1 MKTRVSFILLLILLV
16 GVSVEAS
23 DNFVTVYNDD
33 LALIKQVRTIDIER
47 QDELFRFTDVAAK
60 LIPSSVRLRSVSGNT
75 AFRVIEQNFEYDLV
89 SSEKILEKYID
100 HPIEIIRENGELIRG
115 VLLNK
120 QRGSLVLRTDNGIK
134 LLPWND
140 ETTISVGDLPE
151 GLITRPTLVWALAGV
166 KGDKEKVEVSYLTTG
181 MDWQA
186 QYVGVLDA
194 KSNSIGLDAWVSV
207 NNRCGTTFKDA
218 KLKLVAGE
226 VHRALAPE
234 SRRRE
239 KGVYQ
244 MQAEAVADRG
254 FKEREFFEY
263 HIYDLGRRTTVKN
276 NQIKQ
281 IALFPPATVSTEKG
295 FFFNAA
301 HDAKKVEVRLTFL
314 NKENAGLGKPLPA
327 GVFRIYKKDQA
338 SLEFVGEDR
347 IDHTPC
353 GEEIKITVGKAF
365 DLRGERKVVKSRKI
379 SDRSERRTIEIELR
393 NNKEDEDVKIVVEET
408 LYYKDWD
415 IEEANF
421 PHTKKDMNHVEFQV
435 PVKAQGKAVV
445 RYRLLRRW

>member
-1 MKTRVSFILLLILLV
+1 M
-16 GVSVEAS
+16 
-23 DNFVTVYNDD
+23 
-33 LALIKQVRTIDIER
+33 
-47 QDELFRFTDVAAK
+47 
-60 LIPSSVRLRSVSGNT
+60 
-75 AFRVIEQNFEYDLV
+75 IEQNFEYDLV

-100 HPIEIIRENGELIRG
+100 HPIEIIRENGELVRG

-281 IALFPPATVSTEKG
+281 IALFPPAT
-295 FFFNAA
+295 
-301 HDAKKVEVRLTFL
+301 

-347 IDHTPC
+347 IDHTPS

-408 LYYKDWD
+408 LYYRDWD

-421 PHTKKDMNHVEFQV
+421 PYTKKDVNHVEFQV